1 MDVVIR
7 KALERDFDQVSIV
20 FADENA
26 FHSQLLPE
34 RFQITDP
41 IMTPDWFKKILTN
54 ENKALLVA
62 ELDHKLVGL
71 VLIELMTAPD
81 DPIFKPRRYAYI
93 EEVGVL
99 KEYRGLGI
107 GRQLMAKTHEWI
119 TAQGVKEVELFVWE
133 DNPNAIRF
141 YEKLGYRMVRRG
153 MKLDLD

>member
-7 KALERDFDQVSIV
+7 KALERDFDQVSII

-34 RFQITDP
+34 RFQIADP
-41 IMTPDWFKKILTN
+41 IMTPDWFKNILTN

-62 ELDHKLVGL
+62 ELDHRLLGL
-71 VLIELMTAPD
+71 VLIALMTAPD

-93 EEVGVL
+93 EEVAVL
-99 KEYRGLGI
+99 EEYRGQGI
-107 GRQLMAKTHEWI
+107 GRQLMTKCHEWI

-141 YEKLGYRMVRRG
+141 YGQLGYQTVRRG

>member
-7 KALERDFDQVSIV
+7 EVLETDFDQVSIV

-34 RFQITDP
+34 RFQIADP
-41 IMTPDWFKKILTN
+41 IMTPDWFNEILAN

-62 ELDHKLVGL
+62 ESEGKLLGL

-93 EEVGVL
+93 EELAVL
-99 KEYRGLGI
+99 KEYRGHGI
-107 GRQLMAKTHEWI
+107 GRRLMIKTHEWI

-133 DNPNAIRF
+133 RNPNAIRF
-141 YEKLGYRMVRRG
+141 YEQLGYQMVRRG

>member
-7 KALERDFDQVSIV
+7 KALETDFDQVSGI

-26 FHSQLLPE
+26 FHSQLLPG
-34 RFQITDP
+34 RFQIADP
-41 IMTPDWFKKILTN
+41 IMTRNWFKKILAD

-62 ELDHKLVGL
+62 ELGDRLVGL
-71 VLIELMTAPD
+71 VLIDLLTAPD

-93 EEVGVL
+93 EEVAVL
-99 KEYRGLGI
+99 KEHRGHGI
-107 GRQLMAKTHEWI
+107 GRQLMTITHEWI

-133 DNPNAIRF
+133 GNPNAIRF
-141 YEKLGYRMVRRG
+141 YEKLGYQTVRRE